1 MSKTVVNV
9 EETIGKT
16 VGRRRA
22 PEDSMRVEDST
33 AAGAAAWHQALPAL
47 MPRRG
52 TVQRFRSFEEADAW
66 QTTQQIEAKR
76 RLKS

>member
-16 VGRRRA
+16 VGRRRPPA
-22 PEDSMRVEDST
+22 DSMRVEQST
-33 AAGAAAWHQALPAL
+33 AAGAAAWHRALPAL

-52 TVQRFRSFEEADAW
+52 TVHRFHTHEEADAW
-66 QTTQQIEAKR
+66 LINLQTSAKHQTE
-76 RLKS
+76 S